1 MSEKFAKITI
11 GGEEYNDCFDNTIHN
26 FIYMVVFK
34 LYNLNLYYRERS
46 ILFRSSR
53 NGSWKINSIM
63 IWMKYL
69 FGFGFSSFLYYL
81 RILFFIEIMKKK
93 MISFFIYLK
102 NLRLN
107 IRRCVLINIKYRVK
121 YSEKKF
127 NKFRTKYK

>member
-53 NGSWKINSIM
+53 NRS
-63 IWMKYL
+63 
-69 FGFGFSSFLYYL
+69 
-81 RILFFIEIMKKK
+81 
-93 MISFFIYLK
+93 
-102 NLRLN
+102 
-107 IRRCVLINIKYRVK
+107 
-121 YSEKKF
+121 
-127 NKFRTKYK
+127 